1 MSINIGIIGL
11 GKVGK
16 KRFELFQEI
25 PDVGS
30 ISFFDPT
37 LKSFCN
43 TPSVPKVDALFSDK
57 NIDAIVICTPN
68 KQKIN
73 LINKAFE
80 SHKHIFCEKPPVMS
94 YEEMLIIESLHQANP
109 DIKIQFGFNHRHL
122 SHYRTLKEI
131 VNSEKYGKPLWVRGI
146 YGKGF
151 DKKFLEEWR
160 ADKTFSGGGIF
171 LDQGIHMLDLVFDL
185 LGDLQVENVLREN
198 QENLSDIDIN
208 MFIHLRSHQGIP
220 VSLHSSMLQ
229 WRHKLSL
236 DVGTEKAII
245 GMDGILSSTKS
256 YGNETIRIDRH
267 WKNNF
272 VESEINQYSN
282 RDYYTF
288 RKECIDFTHSIIN
301 DVPIANG
308 TVKDAMRIMKLVDK
322 VYLYK

>member
-1 MSINIGIIGL
+1 
-11 GKVGK
+11 
-16 KRFELFQEI
+16 
-25 PDVGS
+25 
-30 ISFFDPT
+30 
-37 LKSFCN
+37 
-43 TPSVPKVDALFSDK
+43 
-57 NIDAIVICTPN
+57 
-68 KQKIN
+68 
-73 LINKAFE
+73 
-80 SHKHIFCEKPPVMS
+80 
-94 YEEMLIIESLHQANP
+94 MLIIESLHQANP

-131 VNSEKYGKPLWVRGI
+131 VNSEIYGKPLWVRGV

-151 DKKFLEEWR
+151 DKNFFEEWR

-236 DVGTEKAII
+236 EVGTEKAII

-272 VESEINQYSN
+272 VESEISQYSN

-308 TVKDAMRIMKLVDK
+308 TVKDAMSIMKLVDK

>member
-25 PDVGS
+25 PDVGN

-43 TPSVPKVDALFSDK
+43 TSSVPNVDTLFFDK

-80 SHKHIFCEKPPVMS
+80 SHKHIFCEKPPVIS

-146 YGKGF
+146 YGTGF

-308 TVKDAMRIMKLVDK
+308 TVKDAMSIMKLVDK